1 VPGDR
6 FILRESGQ
14 GVTLGGGEILDV
26 DPIVPASQ
34 ANPDRDVERVVRERG
49 RVDVD
54 HLRRLTGE
62 RRTPDVGRWA
72 VDPAALAGTAD
83 ELREAVA
90 DAGDLGLDIAPL
102 DEFERAV
109 LEALDDIVIDGA
121 RARAAD
127 SIDVLA
133 DSDLVAR
140 LEADPFAPPELD
152 DADPA
157 EIRELVRRGALVQE
171 GGVVFAASAIDEA
184 ARVVA
189 RLLADQPDGIT
200 VAEARDAWG
209 TTRKF
214 AIPLITRLD
223 ETGVTRRRGDLRIAG
238 PRLPQG

>member
-1 VPGDR
+1 MTQKVAERNVEPY
-6 FILRESGQ
+6 L
-14 GVTLGGGEILDV
+14 
-26 DPIVPASQ
+26 Q
-34 ANPDRDVERVVRERG
+34 AR
-49 RVDVD
+49 
-54 HLRRLTGE
+54 
-62 RRTPDVGRWA
+62 
-72 VDPAALAGTAD
+72 
-83 ELREAVA
+83 
-90 DAGDLGLDIAPL
+90 
-102 DEFERAV
+102 ERAV
-109 LEALDDIVIDGA
+109 LEAIDDFTIDGA
-121 RARAAD
+121 RARAAG
-127 SIDVLA
+127 STDVLA

-140 LEADPFAPPELD
+140 LEADPFAPPDLD

-223 ETGVTRRRGDLRIAG
+223 ETGVTRRRGDVRIAG